1 MRCEVSLHATWPGR
15 KDRESERLR
24 DSPRAGSLR
33 RLKRIGWG
41 FVDQGESSATTFILT
56 TAGARLVGPHGL
68 GLIAIGFSAYM
79 VVLGLQRA
87 LVTQPL
93 VVGTSAG
100 SPNLRMTALR
110 GAITVTLVG
119 GGAAALVFAMV
130 GLTGG
135 GPGREALLFFAPFIL
150 WPLVQEVWRVAFF
163 RDGRGSAAAAND
175 LAWLVVIV
183 TGTTLCLLIH
193 VDSVWG
199 AVTPWGLGA
208 LAATAGGFLQNRLRP
223 LRAVAAFRMWRR
235 DFLPFGRW
243 LAGASVAY
251 SIGTQLSIVLIA
263 VLLNPAALGG
273 LRAVQTVFGPL
284 TLLAPALTLP
294 VLPALTRRVRSSE
307 ADARRLT
314 LQVSA
319 LLVLTATLYVGV
331 TALLRESI
339 LSGLFGPMFLRYQ
352 DLIAPLALQQ
362 LTISVNVGFALL
374 LQARSRGRAIF
385 YLNLASVPLNLA
397 AVVIGSTISL
407 TGVAWALFVAG
418 IVILVPTGI
427 YAWRPGRD
435 ANEETRARER
445 GRLVYE

>member
-1 MRCEVSLHATWPGR
+1 MSLQATWHGR
-15 KDRESERLR
+15 SDRNGERR
-24 DSPRAGSLR
+24 HEPPHAGSLQ

-56 TAGARLVGPHGL
+56 VAGARLVGPHGL
-68 GLIAIGFSAYM
+68 GVIAIGFSAYL

-100 SPNLRMTALR
+100 SSGLRNVALR
-110 GAITVTLVG
+110 GAITVTLAG
-119 GGAAALVFAMV
+119 GGATALVFAVV

-135 GPGREALLFFAPFIL
+135 GAGREALLFFAPFIL
-150 WPLVQEVWRVAFF
+150 WPLVQEIWRVAFF
-163 RDGRGSAAAAND
+163 RDRRGGAAAAND
-175 LAWLVVIV
+175 FAWLVVMV
-183 TGTTLCLLIH
+183 TGTALCLLTH
-193 VDSVWG
+193 VHSVWG

-208 LAATAGGFLQNRLRP
+208 LAAAVGGFLQYRLRP

-243 LAGASVAY
+243 LAGASIAY

-263 VLLNPAALGG
+263 ALLSPSALGG
-273 LRAVQTVFGPL
+273 MRAVQTVFGPL

-314 LQVSA
+314 LQVIA
-319 LLVLTATLYVGV
+319 LLVLTASAYVAIAAFFRGS
-331 TALLRESI
+331 L
-339 LSGLFGPMFLRYQ
+339 LSGLFGQQFLQYES
-352 DLIAPLALQQ
+352 LIAPLALQQ
-362 LTISVNVGFALL
+362 LVISVNVGLTLL

-385 YLNLASVPLNLA
+385 YLTLASVPLNLA
-397 AVVIGSTISL
+397 AVVVGATIGL
-407 TGVAWALFVAG
+407 TAVAWALAVAG
-418 IVILVPTGI
+418 AVVLVPMAI
-427 YAWRPGRD
+427 FAWRPGRD
-435 ANEETRARER
+435 DSD
-445 GRLVYE
+445 